1 MIKCIVSIM
10 YTYEPRDRGSNHKDL
25 HRFKQ
30 DTITELRS
38 EHKIL
43 PLIKKLFAIDTCLE
57 NKIIFSPR
65 ELFLESQITLDDL
78 FFLPLYYMSLFL
90 DHCHPTY

>member
-1 MIKCIVSIM
+1 MEELQEVIGSAINIFKCIVCIM
-10 YTYEPRDRGSNHKDL
+10 YTYEPRDHGSNHKDL

-30 DTITELRS
+30 DTITELRRGS

-57 NKIIFSPR
+57 IKIIFSPR
-65 ELFLESQITLDDL
+65 ELIFGVSDNLR
-78 FFLPLYYMSLFL
+78 
-90 DHCHPTY
+90 